1 MKKSSLKQSIPAGG
15 QQKNTGK
22 NRFDEPL
29 DEQERDIRDAV
40 ENDELKPVPDE
51 EASKERLVKAARAAA
66 AKNRHISIRLSE
78 RDLVLLRAKAL
89 ELGMPY
95 QTLIGSILHQ
105 YVEGKIQAS
114 F

>member
-1 MKKSSLKQSIPAGG
+1 MIKSRSKS
-15 QQKNTGK
+15 
-22 NRFDEPL
+22 FFEPL
-29 DEQERDIRDAV
+29 DDQERDIRDAIEKGKLASV
-40 ENDELKPVPDE
+40 SDEEELKE
-51 EASKERLVKAARAAA
+51 KLIRAARTTI

-78 RDLVLLRAKAL
+78 RDLIWLRAKAL

-105 YVEGKIQAS
+105 YAEGKVKAS

>member
-1 MKKSSLKQSIPAGG
+1 MIKARDKG
-15 QQKNTGK
+15 
-22 NRFDEPL
+22 FFEPL
-29 DEQERDIRDAV
+29 DEQERDLRDAV
-40 ENDELKPVPDE
+40 VKDALVPVSDQE
-51 EASKERLVKAARAAA
+51 EWKDKLVRAARATI

-78 RDLVLLRAKAL
+78 SDIMLIRARAL

-105 YVEGKIQAS
+105 YAEGKVKAS

>member
-1 MKKSSLKQSIPAGG
+1 MVKSRSKK
-15 QQKNTGK
+15 
-22 NRFDEPL
+22 FFEPL
-29 DEQERDIRDAV
+29 DDQERDIRDAIEKGGLAAV
-40 ENDELKPVPDE
+40 SDEEELKE
-51 EASKERLVKAARAAA
+51 KLVRAARATI

-78 RDLVLLRAKAL
+78 RDLMRLRAKAF

-105 YVEGKIQAS
+105 YAEGKVKAS

>member
-1 MKKSSLKQSIPAGG
+1 MIRSRSKG
-15 QQKNTGK
+15 
-22 NRFDEPL
+22 FFEPL
-29 DEQERDIRDAV
+29 DDQERDIRDAIEKGKLAPV
-40 ENDELKPVPDE
+40 SDEEELKE
-51 EASKERLVKAARAAA
+51 KLIRAARTTI

-78 RDLVLLRAKAL
+78 RDLMWLRAKAL

-105 YVEGKIQAS
+105 YAEGKVKAS

>member
-1 MKKSSLKQSIPAGG
+1 MIRSRSKG
-15 QQKNTGK
+15 
-22 NRFDEPL
+22 FFEPL
-29 DEQERDIRDAV
+29 DDQERDIRDAIEKGKLV
-40 ENDELKPVPDE
+40 SVSDEEELKG
-51 EASKERLVKAARAAA
+51 KLIRAARTTI

-78 RDLVLLRAKAL
+78 RDLIWLRAKAL

-105 YVEGKIQAS
+105 YAEGKVKAS

>member
-1 MKKSSLKQSIPAGG
+1 MKAKSRRQGFFG
-15 QQKNTGK
+15 
-22 NRFDEPL
+22 PL

-40 ENDELKPVPDE
+40 EKDALVPVADEEELKE
-51 EASKERLVKAARAAA
+51 KLVRAARATL

-78 RDLVLLRAKAL
+78 KDLMLLRAKAL
-89 ELGMPY
+89 ELGLPY

-105 YVEGKIQAS
+105 YAEGKVKAS

>member
-1 MKKSSLKQSIPAGG
+1 MMIKSRSKD
-15 QQKNTGK
+15 
-22 NRFDEPL
+22 FFEPL
-29 DEQERDIRDAV
+29 DDQERDIRDAIEKGKLASV
-40 ENDELKPVPDE
+40 SDEEELKE
-51 EASKERLVKAARAAA
+51 KLIRAARTTI

-78 RDLVLLRAKAL
+78 RDLMWLRTKAL

-105 YVEGKIQAS
+105 YAEGKVKAS

>member
-1 MKKSSLKQSIPAGG
+1 MIKAR
-15 QQKNTGK
+15 GK
-22 NRFDEPL
+22 HFFEPL
-29 DEQERDIRDAV
+29 DEQERDIRDAI
-40 ENDELKPVPDE
+40 EKDELVPVPDE
-51 EASKERLVKAARAAA
+51 DASKEILIRAARATI

-78 RDLVLLRAKAL
+78 KDLMRLRAKAL

-105 YVEGKIQAS
+105 YAEGKVKAS